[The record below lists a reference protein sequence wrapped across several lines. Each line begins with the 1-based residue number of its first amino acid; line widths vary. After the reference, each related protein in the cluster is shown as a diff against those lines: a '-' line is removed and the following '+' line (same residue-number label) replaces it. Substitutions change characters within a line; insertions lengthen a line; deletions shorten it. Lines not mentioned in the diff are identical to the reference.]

1 MFKNSPSICYIF
13 FAIDNVIV
21 TSVNTIDIVLNI
33 ALIKKNDNTGTVRT
47 MRCGPLPNAS
57 NNSTCVVIFYQ
68 HFQSTKTPVFA
79 RKHLSNCFAPYFL
92 FSHKDLIKYLS
103 SVHPHLIFG
112 SLGQHLHTIETA
124 ASIPMKF
131 CTVIKPP
138 NTLRGL
144 SKLAHDK

>member
-57 NNSTCVVIFYQ
+57 NNSTCVV
-68 HFQSTKTPVFA
+68 
-79 RKHLSNCFAPYFL
+79 NYFSSAL
-92 FSHKDLIKYLS
+92 
-103 SVHPHLIFG
+103 SVHQDLQFLLENI
-112 SLGQHLHTIETA
+112 
-124 ASIPMKF
+124 
-131 CTVIKPP
+131 
-138 NTLRGL
+138 
-144 SKLAHDK
+144 